1 VLAMDFR
8 HCQILDPVGSAVA
21 FPKSIEFWKDRRTSD
36 KRFDRRTSSII
47 TTGASADYVSNPQHA
62 RASSEAPAMIRP

>member
-21 FPKSIEFWKDRRTSD
+21 FPKSIEFWKDRRIEFW
-36 KRFDRRTSSII
+36 KDRRIAAKLLLR
-47 TTGASADYVSNPQHA
+47 G
-62 RASSEAPAMIRP
+62 E